1 MNYEIYIDCTIFIII
16 LFFLQN
22 NAFYFYEELLVYKLI
37 GELFRNEWQLYQSK
51 PLDCSWLHFNRV
63 ELGYLSQTLRHAA
76 LQMFLNILVI
86 LKHKMDLY
94 IIEKNKKRFNIKH
107 NNTIWCNTWTILLKI
122 YYLYYKNSFCK
133 TKLTKSHLN
142 MIHLIP

>member
-16 LFFLQN
+16 LFFFFQN

-63 ELGYLSQTLRHAA
+63 ELGYLSQTLGHAA
-76 LQMFLNILVI
+76 QQMFLNILVI

-94 IIEKNKKRFNIKH
+94 IIVKNKKRFNIKH
-107 NNTIWCNTWTILLKI
+107 NNTIWVWSMKCMNYYYIENILL
-122 YYLYYKNSFCK
+122 L
-133 TKLTKSHLN
+133 L
-142 MIHLIP
+142 